1 MRADS
6 FNGNDRG
13 KNHHHLGSLEE
24 RYDLIAR
31 ILNAKIENE
40 GLIQYQSILDNEF
53 LKFANGVDS
62 LKEEAKALLALQEI
76 QKELQLVAS
85 YPSLFQKTMVAV
97 GGGFSAGK
105 STFLNNLLNLKL
117 KLPEDMIP
125 TTAIPTYCLKGKR
138 EVLMGR
144 SQSGGM
150 VELPHLAFDRAF
162 LDSLGFNLKE
172 IMPFMLL
179 SAPSMPFEFLCFID
193 TPGHNPGNQGY
204 TSEDKEASKEY
215 LRHAKHILWLVSCES
230 GGIGSDDLEFLQELY
245 EEEGK
250 QVFIVLS
257 RADRRAKSQLE
268 EVAKQIRETLKDNGI
283 EFKGI
288 CAYSATRYQEI
299 KEFSEKSPVFN
310 SLEEFLMKLNQ
321 RSEKQNEIL
330 GYLYEVH
337 RMYERAI
344 KQDSSKFERYQ
355 KALHSVKLDFMQK
368 GFDDFSDKIFRRIEI
383 LEKEFSQQEQ
393 SKKDNLAPLNE
404 VINLFKESIDTVFDS
419 VSAFTWEKYKEQN
432 GNEEDEEENYR
443 EFEEIQKMVL
453 FFRDRSLFYLDCYE
467 LSEEE
472 IQEQEEATDYFNE
485 LLQLHY
491 SLENLQ
497 TLREFKEAF
506 EESYQES
513 LNDEEFQKDFQ
524 EWRDLRNT
532 PTEENYREFEEIQK
546 MVLYFRDRSLYYLD
560 WYKLNEEKIQKERDS
575 MDYDNELLQLDYSL
589 GNLLRLKRY
598 KERNNGVYQ
607 DCLNDERL
615 QNDLREW
622 RKWRKREFEEIREM
636 ILFFRDFQEFSMSCN
651 YNLSRKEIQ
660 DYPEAIARHDVMLQL
675 DYSPENFYEFKRF
688 KEVNEKDYQNLL
700 NDEKLQNKLREWRRS
715 NKSTNS
721 NKASNMTLFEEI
733 RKVITE
739 QLNVDAAQV
748 TPEAEFVKDLGADSL
763 DVVELIMASE
773 EKFGIE
779 IPDE

>member
-1 MRADS
+1 MS
-6 FNGNDRG
+6 VNFFNGNDRG

-31 ILNAKIENE
+31 ILNAKIENQ
-40 GLIQYQSILDNEF
+40 GLIQYQRILDNEF
-53 LKFANGVDS
+53 LEFANKVDS
-62 LKEEAKALLALQEI
+62 LKEEAMALLALQEI

-85 YPSLFQKTMVAV
+85 FPSLFQKTMVAV

-117 KLPEDMIP
+117 KLPEDMSP

-150 VELPHLAFDRAF
+150 VELPHLAFDHAF
-162 LDSLGFNLKE
+162 LKTFGFNLKE

-193 TPGHNPGNQGY
+193 TPGFNPANQGY
-204 TSEDKEASKEY
+204 TSEDKKASKEY
-215 LRHAKHILWLVSCES
+215 LRHAKHILWLINCEC
-230 GGIGSDDLEFLQELY
+230 GEIQSDDLDYLQELY
-245 EEEGK
+245 EEDK
-250 QVFIVLS
+250 KVFIVLS
-257 RADRRAKSQLE
+257 RADRRTKSQLE
-268 EVAKQIRETLKDNGI
+268 EIANKIKETLEDHGI
-283 EFKGI
+283 EFLGI
-288 CAYSATRYQEI
+288 CAHSSTRYQEYR
-299 KEFSEKSPVFN
+299 EFSEKSPVFN
-310 SLEEFLMKLNQ
+310 SLEKFLIKLNK
-321 RSEKQNEIL
+321 RSEKQKEIL
-330 GYLYEVH
+330 EYLYNVH
-337 RMYERAI
+337 SMYERAI
-344 KQDSSKFERYQ
+344 KQDVSKFKRYQ
-355 KALHSVKLDFMQK
+355 SELRSVGLDFMQK

-393 SKKDNLAPLNE
+393 SKRENLAQLNE
-404 VINLFKESIDTVFDS
+404 VINLFKESIDAVFDS

-432 GNEEDEEENYR
+432 GDEEDEEENYR

-467 LSEEE
+467 LNKKQTKREKKNV
-472 IQEQEEATDYFNE
+472 DYNNE
-485 LLQLHY
+485 FLQLHY

-524 EWRDLRNT
+524 EWRNLKNT

-546 MVLYFRDRSLYYLD
+546 MVLFFRDRSLFYLD
-560 WYKLNEEKIQKERDS
+560 WYKLSEEEIQKERDS

-607 DCLNDERL
+607 DCLNGENL

-622 RKWRKREFEEIREM
+622 R
-636 ILFFRDFQEFSMSCN
+636 
-651 YNLSRKEIQ
+651 
-660 DYPEAIARHDVMLQL
+660 
-675 DYSPENFYEFKRF
+675 
-688 KEVNEKDYQNLL
+688 
-700 NDEKLQNKLREWRRS
+700 RS
-715 NKSTNS
+715 K
-721 NKASNMTLFEEI
+721 
-733 RKVITE
+733 
-739 QLNVDAAQV
+739 
-748 TPEAEFVKDLGADSL
+748 
-763 DVVELIMASE
+763 
-773 EKFGIE
+773 
-779 IPDE
+779 